1 MSFILSTQS
10 RSFVGPRLPPHALDY
25 LIKKKQNKRGFMIY
39 YCNGQNQKHIN
50 LETSAFYSMLANLHF
65 RLS

>member
-10 RSFVGPRLPPHALDY
+10 RSFVGPRLPPHAFDY
-25 LIKKKQNKRGFMIY
+25 LIKKKQNKRGFMID

-50 LETSAFYSMLANLHF
+50 LETSAFYSTLANLHF
-65 RLS
+65 QLS